1 MRRAHRRRFRPWGL
15 LAEFGITLITLGVV
29 ILLFAGYQLW
39 GTGIAEARSQKR
51 LKHDFAAVVPTTTS
65 TVAST
70 STSTSTKLTTTTL
83 SPLLPAPGAPIG
95 EGQVVGLLEI
105 PKIGVNVAFVQGV
118 NDDDLR
124 QGPGHYPGTPYPGE
138 SGNASIAG
146 HRTTYG
152 APFYRL
158 NELHV
163 GDQILTTT
171 RAGKFEY
178 VVSGSIV
185 VSPSHAEVLNAT
197 PDNRLTLTT
206 CTPRYSASQR
216 LIVVAS
222 LKGLATPVAQPQI
235 VPSPAAP
242 TGIAKTDAPVI
253 ATPALSGNH
262 HAWPPTIVWG
272 IVLVALWVATRT
284 IARRWR
290 RLPSFGV
297 GVPVCLGVMWMLF
310 VNVARLLPG
319 NI

>member
-1 MRRAHRRRFRPWGL
+1 VI
-15 LAEFGITLITLGVV
+15 AEFGITLITLGVV

-39 GTGIAEARSQKR
+39 GTGIAEARSQRR
-51 LKHDFAAVVPTTTS
+51 LKHDFAAAVPTTTS
-65 TVAST
+65 TAVST
-70 STSTSTKLTTTTL
+70 SSSTALTTTTASGP
-83 SPLLPAPGAPIG
+83 SPVLPAAGALIA
-95 EGQVVGLLEI
+95 EGQAAGLLEI
-105 PKIGVNVAFVQGV
+105 PKISVNVAFVQGV
-118 NDDDLR
+118 NDNDLR
-124 QGPGHYPGTPYPGE
+124 LGPGHYPGTPYPGE

-158 NELHV
+158 NELKV
-163 GDQILTTT
+163 GDQILATT

-185 VSPSHAEVLNAT
+185 VSPSHSEVLNAT

-206 CTPRYSASQR
+206 CNPRYSASQR

-222 LKGLATPVAQPQI
+222 LKGLAAPAQPQV
-235 VPSPAAP
+235 VPSQAAAP
-242 TGIAKTDAPVI
+242 GIAKTDAPVI
-253 ATPALSGNH
+253 ATPALSGDH
-262 HAWPPTIVWG
+262 GAWPTTIVWG
-272 IVLVALWVATRT
+272 LVLVALWVATRVV
-284 IARRWR
+284 ARRWR

-297 GVPVCLGVMWMLF
+297 GVPVCLAAMWMVF